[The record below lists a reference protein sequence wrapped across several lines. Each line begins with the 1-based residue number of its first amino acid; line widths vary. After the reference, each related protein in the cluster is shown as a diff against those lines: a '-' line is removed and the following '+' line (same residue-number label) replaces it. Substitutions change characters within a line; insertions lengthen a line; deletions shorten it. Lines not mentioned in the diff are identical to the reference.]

1 MEESLCVSSK
11 DHYHKSRCFFKT
23 QISLGIFKIYLQN
36 ISKGIVS
43 LQFLPNPVNL
53 NLLSS
58 AFQVYEGCLQH
69 CFCPCEGYSCHKAPI
84 VFCYHPCSTACI
96 PASQTTSLACRPG
109 HQKRHCCFS
118 VTFEPKGKSKTSPS
132 TWMFWL
138 GYRTLAQIKCHCK

>member
-69 CFCPCEGYSCHKAPI
+69 CFCPCEGYSCHKAPM
-84 VFCYHPCSTACI
+84 T
-96 PASQTTSLACRPG
+96 
-109 HQKRHCCFS
+109 
-118 VTFEPKGKSKTSPS
+118 
-132 TWMFWL
+132 
-138 GYRTLAQIKCHCK
+138 CHCLLLSSLLNSLYSCITNHLLGLPTWSSEEALLL